1 MLNFTKKTDYALVA
15 LASLAEAAPDGPRP
29 QSARAISDRYGVPH
43 SLLMNV
49 LKDLVGGGIVKSTR
63 GAKGGYTLA
72 RAPRDITVLG
82 VVTAIEGPVSLTAC
96 CDPQEASPCAEC
108 SVEQSCPITHSVRRL
123 NDQISRY
130 LHEVTLEDLM
140 NGTGE
145 AIAPVSQV
153 VPADTLRLVGK
164 GEE

>member
-15 LASLAEAAPDGPRP
+15 LASLAEAAPDGSQTR
-29 QSARAISDRYGVPH
+29 SARAISDRYGIPH

-49 LKDLVGGGIVKSTR
+49 LKDLVGGGLVKSTR
-63 GAKGGYTLA
+63 GAKGGYALA
-72 RAPRDITVLG
+72 RPPHQITVLG
-82 VVTAIEGPVSLTAC
+82 VLSAIEGPVTLTAC
-96 CDPQEASPCAEC
+96 CDPQETKPCVEC

-123 NDQISRY
+123 NEQISRY
-130 LHEVTLEDLM
+130 LHEVTLEDLL
-140 NGTGE
+140 NGSGE
-145 AIAPVSQV
+145 AIAPVSRV